1 MFLSIRLH
9 CRQGLLFAL
18 FSKLSLVSNL
28 GKRFCLYNIP
38 AQICPLNKFDTFFSH
53 QGQFLLL
60 RFFPLYFY
68 FLFHT
73 TFSTNL
79 AYEDSRQPSSC
90 SPLFSVYSR
99 ILLSPSQDPNSLHAK
114 LSLLSSEWI
123 QQPYGKVNPLLGWFP
138 SSILGGCLLF
148 SKDYILLQEHF

>member
-1 MFLSIRLH
+1 MFVLSNCSH
-9 CRQGLLFAL
+9 NF
-18 FSKLSLVSNL
+18 FSKQIPLQITFSKDFACL
-28 GKRFCLYNIP
+28 RFLLRFAHSKCLT
-38 AQICPLNKFDTFFSH
+38 LFFLH
-53 QGQFLLL
+53 LLINQGQSLLL
-60 RFFPLYFY
+60 HFFPLYFY

-79 AYEDSRQPSSC
+79 AYKDSRQPSSC

-114 LSLLSSEWI
+114 HSLLLSEWI

-148 SKDYILLQEHF
+148 SKDYSLLYEHF